1 VAKLNLKSMSAFE
14 LIDLRS
20 KVEAALSAKVGK
32 ERAALE
38 TRLDTLSRFGGKRG
52 AGRPRHALAGKK
64 IAPKY
69 RGPEGETWSGRGLK
83 PRWLAEALKQGK
95 KVEDFLISTTGRGK
109 KSGAAKA

>member
-20 KVEAALSAKVGK
+20 KVEAVLAAKVGK
-32 ERAALE
+32 ERAFLE

-52 AGRPRHALAGKK
+52 AGRPKHALAGKK

-69 RGPEGETWSGRGLK
+69 RGPNGETWSGRGLK
-83 PRWLAEALKQGK
+83 PRWLADALKEGR
-95 KVEDFLISTTGRGK
+95 KVEDFLISTSGRK
-109 KSGAAKA
+109 KSVAKA